1 MKNHEPTNKVNF
13 TTDFMG
19 FNMLKFAK
27 KPTNNRRTKYKQGD
41 FMIIIM
47 TEDNAKEAYRD
58 FLKPFLESY
67 ASKATKE
74 PLQDIEEPRKDESM
88 QVKSRFDIANEYI
101 KSNIIKTYGVMIPK
115 AYLHRH
121 YKQWCLENGI
131 NQVLKERTFFQT
143 IKKELIGLEE
153 LRSRNAK
160 DRNYLNVE
168 IPMCILNIAF
178 KDEDNLLNFEDK
190 ESRPLRE
197 CNISM

>member
-1 MKNHEPTNKVNF
+1 
-13 TTDFMG
+13 
-19 FNMLKFAK
+19 
-27 KPTNNRRTKYKQGD
+27 
-41 FMIIIM
+41 MIIII
-47 TEDNAKEAYRD
+47 TKNNEKEAYRD

-74 PLQDIEEPRKDESM
+74 PLQDIEEPHKDESI
-88 QVKSRFDIANEYI
+88 QVKSSFDIANEYI

-131 NQVLKERTFFQT
+131 NQVLKERTFIQA

-160 DRNYLNVE
+160 DRSYLDVNV
-168 IPMCILNIAF
+168 PMCLLNIAF
-178 KDEDNLLNFEDK
+178 KDEDNLLHFEGK

-197 CNISM
+197 CNILQSKKG